1 MQEAAEET
9 TMKKSVWRSAGL
21 FFTRLLRPNADKSP
35 AEQALLQA
43 KREKRFGTHEEEH
56 YLGREMVA
64 RWKAHR
70 LWG

>member
-1 MQEAAEET
+1 
-9 TMKKSVWRSAGL
+9 MKKSVWRSAGQL
-21 FFTRLLRPNADKSP
+21 LNRLVRPNAAKSP
-35 AEQALLQA
+35 AERALLQA

>member
-1 MQEAAEET
+1 
-9 TMKKSVWRSAGL
+9 MKKSVWRSAGQVL
-21 FFTRLLRPNADKSP
+21 SRLLRPNADKSP

-43 KREKRFGTHEEEH
+43 KREKRFGSHKEER
-56 YLGREMVA
+56 YMGREMVA

>member
-9 TMKKSVWRSAGL
+9 AMKKSLWRSSGQFL
-21 FFTRLLRPNADKSP
+21 TRLFRPNADKSP
-35 AEQALLQA
+35 AELALLQA

-56 YLGREMVA
+56 YLGRDMVA